1 MKMSNKN
8 MFLNKENRKNFLF
21 IFIGS
26 VSIMVFLNLF
36 FLIVKS
42 EEQKPDLLRENYM
55 LEDTFDTG
63 NAQENWK
70 ETIQTQEVS
79 CVFWNDLDK
88 KNVENPDYKKNIIVK
103 TIEVCGNSAV
113 LFPNENYVKEKGYC
127 LLGRTTAVNLF
138 GSTAVNGRNICVE
151 GQQYCIAG
159 VLQKQTDI
167 VVLESDEGK
176 FENVSYLY
184 HNDFEKGK
192 NMRIIEGICGSKMT
206 QAVRSPDSQ
215 CK

>member
-1 MKMSNKN
+1 

-113 LFPNENYVKEKGYC
+113 LFPNENYVKEKGYS
-127 LLGRTTAVNLF
+127 LKRW
-138 GSTAVNGRNICVE
+138 
-151 GQQYCIAG
+151 
-159 VLQKQTDI
+159 
-167 VVLESDEGK
+167 
-176 FENVSYLY
+176 
-184 HNDFEKGK
+184 
-192 NMRIIEGICGSKMT
+192 
-206 QAVRSPDSQ
+206 
-215 CK
+215 